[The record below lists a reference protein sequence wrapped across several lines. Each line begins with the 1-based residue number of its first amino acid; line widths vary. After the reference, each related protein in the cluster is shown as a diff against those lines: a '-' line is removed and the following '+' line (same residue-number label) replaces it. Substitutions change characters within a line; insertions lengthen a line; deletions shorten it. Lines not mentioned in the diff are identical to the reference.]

1 MSNSK
6 SELLIDHYDNL
17 LLGKGSPEVAQL
29 IGDDTEIAGEWRH
42 LNIAVDAIRDAA
54 LHEQVMAIRKR
65 WMAQVSAGAEMHIS
79 GTPVRTIYRNVM
91 KIAAC
96 ILVMAGGAAIY
107 KYSTTSSAGIYQEY
121 ASSYELTASRG
132 ATVSDPIDQAFDN
145 KNWARVLAIFN
156 TTKDKTTRSF
166 FLAGIADLQLQRYDA
181 AVGQFRQVM
190 AENMRSGTDYFQDE
204 AEYYL
209 AMSLLAQN
217 RADQAMP
224 LLKKIKAD
232 PYHLY
237 HQKVASMSFIDL
249 RIAAFKEHK

>member
-17 LLGKGSPEVAQL
+17 LLGKGSPEVGQL
-29 IGDDTEIAGEWRH
+29 IGDDTDIAGEWRH
-42 LNIAVDAIRDAA
+42 LNIAVDAVRDAA
-54 LHEQVMAIRKR
+54 LHEQVMAIRKA
-65 WMAQVSAGAEMHIS
+65 WMAQVSAGADVKFS
-79 GTPVRTIYRNVM
+79 RTPVRTISRNVM

-96 ILVMAGGAAIY
+96 ILVMAAGAAAY
-107 KYSTTSSAGIYQEY
+107 KYATTNSAGIYREY
-121 ASSYELTASRG
+121 ASSYELTISRG
-132 ATVSDPIDQAFDN
+132 ATVTDPIDQAYDN
-145 KNWARVLAIFN
+145 KNWAKVIALFN
-156 TTKDKTTRSF
+156 NTKEKTTRSF
-166 FLAGIADLQLQRYDA
+166 FLAGIADLQLQHYSA
-181 AVGQFRQVM
+181 ADGEFRQVM
-190 AENMRSGTDYFQDE
+190 AENMRSGSDYFQDE

-224 LLKKIKAD
+224 LLQKIKAD

-249 RIAAFKEHK
+249 RVAAFKEHK